1 MDIVS
6 KFTKEITLVNLA
18 IKQFLQSKL
27 RENNIDLT
35 FEMLQV
41 LYCLWKKNGINQ
53 QEIANLTAKDKA
65 SVTYVLDNLVKR
77 NYIYRQEGE
86 DRRNKIIF
94 LTPEGR
100 AMKKKIDPWIKALNN
115 TSKKDVSLEK
125 LEELVIVVG
134 QIRKNL
140 TKA

>member
-18 IKQFLQSKL
+18 IKQFLQCKL

-41 LYCLWKKNGINQ
+41 LHCLWKKNGINQ

-94 LTPEGR
+94 LTPEGKG
-100 AMKKKIDPWIKALNN
+100 MKKQIDPWIKALNN
-115 TSKKDVSLEK
+115 TSKKGVSLDK
-125 LEELVIVVG
+125 LEELVVVMEKV
-134 QIRKNL
+134 RKNL
-140 TKA
+140 AKV